1 MDFYHYYDRSTGP
14 FRSLTALSDEEA
26 CSVLE
31 TVKSQHPH
39 SMCALRD
46 EQYIQKRRRCESL
59 IRREFAAKGGITE
72 TDTPFYMTLEH
83 TPWMET
89 WYEICGFIKIP
100 AEEFDLR
107 TVSFTYGDSMP
118 TFSPLVNDGKE
129 YRKKVYTYEEIFE
142 IIKKYGLPQDWNPD
156 GKYGPERYIEV
167 HIWSDKVIK
176 RYYDYTYAVKMVYD
190 RKEVPVSSIQCV
202 PFRKELSDEYKRIYN
217 ECFYNMRKT
226 LDIEPYNWYKSSDDL
241 SDKADNTYLLMD
253 KDGIV
258 GSVSCTDNEIDDLF
272 VRRGEQ
278 GKGYGRQL
286 LYWAM
291 RKIREKNDLPVTL
304 RAAEWNTN
312 AVRLYEQTGFVTVE
326 RTLIKTTTGHEGDD
340 KGI

>member
-1 MDFYHYYDRSTGP
+1 MH
-14 FRSLTALSDEEA
+14 
-26 CSVLE
+26 V
-31 TVKSQHPH
+31 
-39 SMCALRD
+39 
-46 EQYIQKRRRCESL
+46 
-59 IRREFAAKGGITE
+59 
-72 TDTPFYMTLEH
+72 
-83 TPWMET
+83 
-89 WYEICGFIKIP
+89 
-100 AEEFDLR
+100 
-107 TVSFTYGDSMP
+107 
-118 TFSPLVNDGKE
+118 
-129 YRKKVYTYEEIFE
+129 
-142 IIKKYGLPQDWNPD
+142 
-156 GKYGPERYIEV
+156 
-167 HIWSDKVIK
+167 WSDKVIK

-304 RAAEWNTN
+304 HAAEWNTN
-312 AVRLYEQTGFVTVE
+312 AVRLYEQAGFVTVE